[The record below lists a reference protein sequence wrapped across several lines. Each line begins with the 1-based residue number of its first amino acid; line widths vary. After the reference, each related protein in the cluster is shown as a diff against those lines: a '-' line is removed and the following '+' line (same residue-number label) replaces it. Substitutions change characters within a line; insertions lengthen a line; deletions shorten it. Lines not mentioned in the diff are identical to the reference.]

1 MNTPNAPWLKYF
13 GDIPAHLDYPSGSM
27 YEAVRESAQRLK
39 KMNSVAYEFQGK
51 KTTYKQ
57 FLNKIELLGK
67 AYRSIGINEGDT
79 VTVCMP
85 NTPQGVDTFYALN
98 RIGAVPAMIH
108 PLSAVGEIAFY
119 INTAQS
125 KAVLVVDLFYEKVL
139 EALKQVDHPVK
150 VVVAHIKDELPFP
163 LNMLYPLTLKKKP
176 APLPK
181 DNKDI
186 IDWADFVSAGKKA
199 PALTNEFP
207 KKDDTAV
214 ILFSGG
220 TTGTSKGIQ
229 LTNLN
234 MNALAAQ
241 VASNAG
247 FSMEGLRM
255 FSVMPLF
262 HGFGLGVG
270 IHTALMASGTCII
283 IPQFTIQT
291 YARDVKKYKPNVIVG
306 VPTLY
311 EALLRSEGFDFD
323 LSFLRGMFCGGDS
336 LSVELKKKVD
346 KFLKDHNATIQV
358 REGYG
363 TTECVTASCL
373 TPYDTY
379 REGSIGIPFS
389 DTYYA
394 IVNPQNDTELPYG
407 EEGEIC
413 ICGPTVMKGYL
424 NNAEET
430 ASTLRVHS
438 DGNVWLHTGDLGVMD
453 EDGFVYYKQRM
464 KRLII
469 VSGINVYPSQV
480 ENAIDA
486 HPDVLLSC
494 AVGVP
499 DPYKMH
505 VVKAFVV
512 LRQGVEPSDKIK
524 EEIIENCKKNI
535 SRYGVPK
542 EIEFRT
548 ELPKTLVGKVAY
560 RVLEEEEAKKYE
572 EAKKNQ

>member
-85 NTPQGVDTFYALN
+85 NTPQGVDTFYAVN

-394 IVNPQNDTELPYG
+394 IVNPQNDTEVPYG

-430 ASTLRVHS
+430 ASTLRVHA

-512 LRQGVEPSDKIK
+512 LRQGVDPSDKIK

>member
-394 IVNPQNDTELPYG
+394 IVNPQNDTEVPYG

-430 ASTLRVHS
+430 ASTLRVHA

-572 EAKKNQ
+572 QAKKNQ